1 MIQTLK
7 AVLTI
12 LIVLGIL
19 GAAIAAIYMALTPH
33 FTLRMPVLAAVFL
46 AVLTPFTI
54 IAIRHQVRRTRIRL
68 IDIFAANFGI
78 TDPATGQTAG
88 GFVSFEFVKGKYYAD
103 LDDAV
108 NEADWTIANVPRFPM
123 MLHADWMLLFC
134 AVPYIVFTGFGLF
147 LLFAP
152 VEAFLPGGAIYI
164 WLRPGLL
171 AMGGLDISHIKDITL
186 SHTNVL
192 TVASMAV
199 AGAYF
204 FTLRLFLRAVA
215 VFDLSP
221 LTFLRAFAHIVL
233 SVTLAVAIYRAVSGI
248 WENGPVGADSAL
260 PVTEGLNGV
269 WLMVAFALGFIPD
282 SALQYVLQ
290 KSGLTFK
297 RRYTELEGH
306 SKLVPLTV
314 LDGIDHF
321 VAFRLEESNIYD
333 VQNLATFN
341 PIMLHV
347 ESPYGI
353 YQSVDWI
360 GQAQLCTAVGPERF
374 LLLKTLNIR
383 TIFDLERAL
392 LGGDGNAPDADVQK
406 TVASALLVN
415 TARDTNMRNEFNLGD
430 ALMPGGVQGPSLAAI
445 AALAGVM
452 LDDLHVHRLRQVWRR
467 IREKL
472 PDPQAIGVGASIALA
487 IGPQP
492 TPYQPAVA

>member
-1 MIQTLK
+1 MKRSLTGSFIILTVTL
-7 AVLTI
+7 VL
-12 LIVLGIL
+12 LGMVGGL
-19 GAAIAAIYMALTPH
+19 FWLLRDLP
-33 FTLRMPVLAAVFL
+33 TLRLPVMAAVFL

-54 IAIRHQVRRTRIRL
+54 IAIRHQVRRNRIRL
-68 IDIFAANFGI
+68 IDIFAANFGLQD
-78 TDPATGQTAG
+78 TDNRTQKD
-88 GFVSFEFVKGKYYAD
+88 FVSFEFVKGKYYAD
-103 LDDAV
+103 VDDAV
-108 NEADWTIANVPRFPM
+108 DEADWVIAKVPRFPM

-134 AVPYIVFTGFGLF
+134 ALPYMVFTGFGLF

-152 VEAFLPGGAIYI
+152 VEAFLPGGDIHA

-221 LTFLRAFAHIVL
+221 ITFLRAFAHIVL
-233 SVTLAVAIYRAVSGI
+233 SVTLAVAIYRAVSGV
-248 WENGPVGADSAL
+248 WVPQPVAGASDL
-260 PVTEGLNGV
+260 PMTDGLSGI

-297 RRYTELEGH
+297 QRYTELEAH
-306 SKLVPLTV
+306 TKLIPLTV

-321 VAFRLEESNIYD
+321 VAFRLEESNIFD
-333 VQNLATFN
+333 VQNLACFN

-347 ESPYGI
+347 ETPYGI

-360 GQAQLCTAVGPERF
+360 AQAQLCTAVGPERF

-383 TIFDLERAL
+383 TIFDLERSL
-392 LGGDGNAPDADVQK
+392 LGQGGVVPDAEVQHA
-406 TVASALLVN
+406 VAAAMLADCKRDGVMRGALG
-415 TARDTNMRNEFNLGD
+415 FD
-430 ALMPGGVQGPSLAAI
+430 AAMVVGGADGPSLGAVTQ
-445 AALAGVM
+445 LASVM

-467 IREKL
+467 IMEKFQPDRAARAGPERQNEKPIL
-472 PDPQAIGVGASIALA
+472 PNGI
-487 IGPQP
+487 
-492 TPYQPAVA
+492 VAHQ

>member
-1 MIQTLK
+1 MTRFFKGLAIILMVT
-7 AVLTI
+7 AVL
-12 LIVLGIL
+12 LVIVAMLF
-19 GAAIAAIYMALTPH
+19 AALRDMP
-33 FTLRMPVLAAVFL
+33 TLRLPVMAAVFL

-54 IAIRHQVRRTRIRL
+54 IAIRHQVRRNRIRL
-68 IDIFAANFGI
+68 IDIFAANFGLQD
-78 TDPATGQTAG
+78 TDNKTQKD
-88 GFVSFEFVKGKYYAD
+88 FVSFEFVKGKYYAD
-103 LDDAV
+103 VDDAV
-108 NEADWTIANVPRFPM
+108 NEADWVITNVPRFPM

-134 AVPYIVFTGFGLF
+134 AVPYMVFTGFGLF

-152 VEAFLPGGAIYI
+152 VEAFLPGGDIHA

-221 LTFLRAFAHIVL
+221 ITFLRAFAHIVL
-233 SVTLAVAIYRAVSGI
+233 SVTLAVAIYRAVSGV
-248 WENGPVGADSAL
+248 WVPEPVPGPDPL
-260 PVTEGLNGV
+260 PVTDGLNGI
-269 WLMVAFALGFIPD
+269 WLMVAFAFGFIPE
-282 SALQYVLQ
+282 SALQFVLQ

-297 RRYTELEGH
+297 QRYTELEAH
-306 SKLVPLTV
+306 TKLIPLTV

-333 VQNLATFN
+333 VQNLACFN

-347 ESPYGI
+347 ETPYGI

-383 TIFDLERAL
+383 TIFDLERSL
-392 LGGDGNAPDADVQK
+392 LGQGDAAADAEVQRAVATAMLADCTRDGVMRGRLGFGAAMAVGGDG
-406 TVASALLVN
+406 
-415 TARDTNMRNEFNLGD
+415 
-430 ALMPGGVQGPSLAAI
+430 GPSLAAVVQM
-445 AALAGVM
+445 AGIM

-467 IREKL
+467 IMEKFQ
-472 PDPQAIGVGASIALA
+472 PDDVRLNV
-487 IGPQP
+487 P
-492 TPYQPAVA
+492 TRQRTVRPNGTAVHP